1 MNPYDELPSW
11 CQLLDPWI
19 GPPWYA
25 EIEDFDA
32 WLVAV
37 REQLVRRA
45 DELTDELTRMTDQ
58 ARGTLARAE
67 RLTPTRPRVEQIIG
81 GDAVGCRDWPAS
93 VRPGDSGLSRVA
105 GR

>member
-19 GPPWYA
+19 G
-25 EIEDFDA
+25 
-32 WLVAV
+32 
-37 REQLVRRA
+37 
-45 DELTDELTRMTDQ
+45 Q